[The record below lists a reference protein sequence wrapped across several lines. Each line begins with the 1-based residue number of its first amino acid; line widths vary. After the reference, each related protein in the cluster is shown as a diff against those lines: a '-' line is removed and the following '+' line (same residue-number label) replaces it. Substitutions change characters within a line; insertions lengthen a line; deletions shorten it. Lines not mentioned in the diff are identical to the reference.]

1 MTTWATDI
9 VMTPPEIPATMGA
22 AVLHGRR
29 DLRFD
34 RVPVPEAAAG
44 ELLIEVTAVG
54 VCGTDAA
61 EWAYGAKL
69 MPLEVRHPVT
79 GHVGPMTIGH
89 EFAGRVVAVGAGVE
103 QTWIGRLVASCGAG
117 PCGTCD
123 LCVTG
128 RSNLCRRYWS
138 VGLHRD
144 GALASYVAAPV
155 ASCVDAGA
163 WGLNEYEA
171 ALVQPMSIAVH
182 AARRSGV
189 VAGDVA
195 IVQGIGGIGTFLI
208 HVLVDI
214 GATAVAVDLDEQRL
228 ALARDLGAHTTI
240 RGGTDSAAA
249 DISGTWGE
257 ALPVFFEVT
266 GSQRGMDLAIDIVP
280 MGTTIV
286 AVGIAKTAM
295 PVDLGRVT
303 VRELS
308 IIGTNAMVRETDLD
322 AAARLVAARAG
333 RWDAV
338 APAPLPFDRVV
349 DDALAPIAEGRPP
362 AVKSLVLPPK
372 R

>member
-1 MTTWATDI
+1 MTS
-9 VMTPPEIPATMGA
+9 PEIPATMRA

-34 RVPVPEAAAG
+34 TVRVPEAAAG

-69 MPLEVRHPVT
+69 MPIEVRHPVT
-79 GHVGPMTIGH
+79 GHLGPMTIGH
-89 EFAGRVVAVGAGVE
+89 EFAGRVVAVGPGVDDA
-103 QTWIGRLVASCGAG
+103 WLDRLVASCGAG
-117 PCGTCD
+117 PCGSCD
-123 LCVTG
+123 LCHTG

-144 GALASYVAAPV
+144 GALASYVAAPA

-163 WGLNEYEA
+163 WGLGEHEA

-195 IVQGIGGIGTFLI
+195 VVQGVGGIGTFLI
-208 HVLVDI
+208 HVLVDL
-214 GATAVAVDLDEQRL
+214 GATVVAVDLDEQRL
-228 ALARDLGAHTTI
+228 ALAHDLGAHTTI
-240 RGGTDSAAA
+240 RGGTGTSAAEIA
-249 DISGTWGE
+249 AAWGD

-266 GSQRGMDLAIDIVP
+266 GSQRGMDLAIETVP

-286 AVGIAKTAM
+286 AVGIAKAAM

-322 AAARLVAARAG
+322 VAARLVAARAG

-338 APAPLPFDRVV
+338 APAPLPFERVV
-349 DDALAPIAEGRPP
+349 EDALVPIAEGRPP
-362 AVKSLVLPPK
+362 AVKSLVLPPPI
-372 R
+372 

>member
-1 MTTWATDI
+1 MTS
-9 VMTPPEIPATMGA
+9 PEIPATTRA

-34 RVPVPEAAAG
+34 TVRVPEAAAG

-69 MPLEVRHPVT
+69 MPIEVRHPVT
-79 GHVGPMTIGH
+79 GHLGPMTIGH
-89 EFAGRVVAVGAGVE
+89 EFAGRVVAVGPGVDDA
-103 QTWIGRLVASCGAG
+103 WLDRLVASRGAG
-117 PCGTCD
+117 PCGSCD
-123 LCVTG
+123 LCLTG

-144 GALASYVAAPV
+144 GALASYVAAPA

-163 WGLNEYEA
+163 WGLGEHEA

-195 IVQGIGGIGTFLI
+195 
-208 HVLVDI
+208 
-214 GATAVAVDLDEQRL
+214 
-228 ALARDLGAHTTI
+228 
-240 RGGTDSAAA
+240 
-249 DISGTWGE
+249 
-257 ALPVFFEVT
+257 VFFEVT
-266 GSQRGMDLAIDIVP
+266 GSQRGMDLAIETVP

-286 AVGIAKTAM
+286 AVGIAKAAM

-322 AAARLVAARAG
+322 VAARLVAARAG

-338 APAPLPFDRVV
+338 APAPLPFERVV
-349 DDALAPIAEGRPP
+349 EDALVPIAEGRPP
-362 AVKSLVLPPK
+362 AVKSLVLPPPI
-372 R
+372 

>member
-1 MTTWATDI
+1 
-9 VMTPPEIPATMGA
+9 MTPPETPATMRA

-29 DLRFD
+29 DLRLE
-34 RVPVPEAAAG
+34 RVPVPEAGEG

-61 EWAYGAKL
+61 EWAHGAKL

-79 GHVGPMTIGH
+79 GHLGPMTIGH
-89 EFAGRVVAVGAGVE
+89 EFAGRVVGVGSGVDDE
-103 QTWIGRLVASCGAG
+103 WIGRLVASCGAG

-123 LCVTG
+123 LCITG

-144 GALASYVAAPV
+144 GALAPYVAAPV

-163 WGLNEYEA
+163 WGLGEHEA

-182 AARRSGV
+182 AARRSSV

-208 HVLVDI
+208 HVLVDL
-214 GATAVAVDLDEQRL
+214 GATVVAVDLDEGRL
-228 ALARDLGAHTTI
+228 ALARDLGAHATI
-240 RGGTDSAAA
+240 RGGTDSAASQIA
-249 DISGTWGE
+249 ATWGE
-257 ALPVFFEVT
+257 SLPVFFEVT
-266 GSQRGMDLAIDIVP
+266 GSQRGMDLAIEIVP

-286 AVGIAKTAM
+286 AVGIAKTAT

-322 AAARLVAARAG
+322 TAARLVAARAG

-362 AVKSLVLPPK
+362 AVKSLVLPPPL
-372 R
+372 